1 MSRMATGRSRGK
13 VSRLGLLLTLAIILA
28 VIAFG
33 VFKRKGARKPP
44 PIPEDAT
51 GSRQS
56 APPAFR
62 DDMAH
67 FRV

>member
-1 MSRMATGRSRGK
+1 MVLGRSEGRI
-13 VSRLGLLLTLAIILA
+13 SRLGLLLTLAILLA

-51 GSRQS
+51 GQRSVPSSGRHVTL
-56 APPAFR
+56 R
-62 DDMAH
+62 LD
-67 FRV
+67 